1 MKKILLSVACTVVSF
16 LALQHSFA
24 QQSLTKLWQTDS
36 VLKVPESVLFDGAHK
51 LLYISNIDGAPDG
64 KDGKGSIG
72 KLGLDG
78 KIIAID
84 WVSGLDAPKG
94 MALYNGKLYVADLSN
109 VVVIDVAKAAII
121 KKIPI
126 DGAQFLNDVTVDSK
140 GVVYISDSQT
150 GKVHRL
156 ENDNVTT
163 YLEGF
168 ARPNGL
174 LAVGSDLYVL
184 ASGTL
189 YKAGADKKQTK
200 IAEGMQA
207 STDGIEEVKPGEFV
221 VSCWSGVVYYVKSDG
236 TVKELLD
243 TRPDNSNTADIGY
256 DAKNRIIYVPTF
268 FKKSV
273 AAYQLK

>member
-1 MKKILLSVACTVVSF
+1 MKKILLSVACTLVSF
-16 LALQHSFA
+16 FALQHSFA
-24 QQSLTKLWQTDS
+24 QQQLSKLWQTDS

-51 LLYISNIDGAPDG
+51 QLYISNIDGAPDG

-121 KKIPI
+121 KRIPI
-126 DGAQFLNDVTVDSK
+126 EGAKFLNDATADSK

-168 ARPNGL
+168 TRPNGL

-184 ASGTL
+184 ASGAM
-189 YKAGADKKQTK
+189 YKVDAAKQQTK
-200 IAEGMQA
+200 IAEGMEA
-207 STDGIEEVKPGEFV
+207 STDGIEEVKPGEFI

-236 TVKELLD
+236 SVKQLLD
-243 TRPDNSNTADIGY
+243 TRPEKSNTADIGY

-268 FKKSV
+268 LKKSV

>member
-1 MKKILLSVACTVVSF
+1 MKKILLLFACTTISF
-16 LALQHSFA
+16 FTLQRSFA
-24 QQSLTKLWQTDS
+24 QQSLTKLWQTDA

-51 LLYISNIDGAPDG
+51 QLYISNIDGAPDG

-121 KKIPI
+121 KRIPI
-126 DGAQFLNDVTVDSK
+126 DGAAFLNDVTVDSK
-140 GVVYISDSQT
+140 GIVYISDSET
-150 GKVHRL
+150 GKIHRL
-156 ENDNVTT
+156 ENDKVTT

-174 LAVGSDLYVL
+174 LAVGNDLYVL
-184 ASGTL
+184 ASGAM
-189 YKAGADKKQTK
+189 YKVGADKKQTQ
-200 IAEGMQA
+200 IAEGMEA
-207 STDGIEEVKPGEFV
+207 STDGIEEVKPGEFI
-221 VSCWSGVVYYVKSDG
+221 VSCWSGVVYYVKNDG
-236 TVKELLD
+236 SKQELLD
-243 TRPDNSNTADIGY
+243 TRTENSNTADIGY

-273 AAYQLK
+273 VAYQLK